1 MNGRNALREKGAKD
15 AADALRNLT
24 AEEYKRQNK
33 LGLNGFAFSKDSME
47 TDVAGLEAEIEDI
60 MSHPR
65 KYRALITM
73 LAYLKNTQI

>member
-1 MNGRNALREKGAKD
+1 MDSRNALREKGAKD

-33 LGLNGFAFSKDSME
+33 PGLNGFAFSKSSME

-65 KYRALITM
+65 KYRAVIM
-73 LAYLKNTQI
+73 ILAYLKNTQI

>member
-33 LGLNGFAFSKDSME
+33 PGFNGFAFSKDSME

>member
-33 LGLNGFAFSKDSME
+33 PGLNGFAFSKDSME
-47 TDVAGLEAEIEDI
+47 TDVAGL
-60 MSHPR
+60 
-65 KYRALITM
+65 
-73 LAYLKNTQI
+73 

>member
-33 LGLNGFAFSKDSME
+33 PGLNGFAFSKDSME

-73 LAYLKNTQI
+73 LAHLKNTQI

>member
-1 MNGRNALREKGAKD
+1 MENGNILRRKGAKD
-15 AADALRNLT
+15 AADALRSLT

-33 LGLNGFAFSKDSME
+33 PGLNEFAFSKDSME
-47 TDVAGLEAEIEDI
+47 TDVACLEAEIEDI

>member
-1 MNGRNALREKGAKD
+1 MESGNILRRKGAKD
-15 AADALRNLT
+15 AADALRSLT

-33 LGLNGFAFSKDSME
+33 PGLNGFAFSKDNME

-73 LAYLKNTQI
+73 LAYLKNVQI

>member
-15 AADALRNLT
+15 AADALRSLT
-24 AEEYKRQNK
+24 VEEYKRQNK
-33 LGLNGFAFSKDSME
+33 PGLNGFAFSKDSME